1 MQATIYNLAGEE
13 VEKIDLDD
21 AIFGIEPNHAVI
33 HQAVLRQQAN
43 ARRGTHD
50 TKTRAD
56 VSGGGKKPW
65 RQKGTGRAR
74 QGSNRSP
81 QWRHGGMVFG
91 PHPRSYEKD
100 MPRKMRRLAIRGVL
114 SGKMT
119 DGQLVLVDSFDTLEP
134 RTKSMVDALTSLQI
148 GDKKALI
155 FTTGTEGNLHLAA
168 GNLPNVKMQSAH
180 LLSIVDM
187 LNHDV
192 VVLPKASLDV
202 VVSIL
207 GNTGGRTKLT
217 LRGVAAKPAT
227 KDTAAKA
234 SVTAAVTKKA
244 APTAKA
250 APAKKEPVEA
260 APAVPAA
267 EAAPADAKPEA
278 AKRKPA
284 TKAPATIIAGNVVI
298 SNVHY
303 KDEEY
308 VEIRNDNDLPVD
320 LTGWIVRD
328 KNDADQ
334 LFTFAEGTELK
345 PGSTTKVFT
354 APGHKQSFE
363 SKRPIWNDKG
373 DVVELLSADG
383 KVVST
388 FAYGSYAEGET
399 APAAASKSKPAA
411 VARPDKVVISTVH
424 YKDEEYV
431 ELRNDNDLSI
441 DLTGW
446 VIRDKNDADQA
457 FTFSEG
463 TELKGGST
471 TKVFTAPGH
480 KQSFESKRPIWNDK
494 GDVAELLS
502 ADGKVISTF
511 AYGSYAEDAG
521 DSETTKGEGSKK

>member
-13 VEKIDLDD
+13 VEKIELDE

-81 QWRHGGMVFG
+81 QWRHGGVVFG

-155 FTTGTEGNLHLAA
+155 FTTGTEGNLRLAA

-180 LLSIVDM
+180 LLSIEDM

-217 LRGVAAKPAT
+217 LRGVTAKP
-227 KDTAAKA
+227 AAKA
-234 SVTAAVTKKA
+234 SA
-244 APTAKA
+244 A
-250 APAKKEPVEA
+250 APAKKAAPVAKATPVEKAPVEAAKKAAPAVSTVEA
-260 APAVPAA
+260 APA
-267 EAAPADAKPEA
+267 EAKPEA

-308 VEIRNDNDLPVD
+308 VELRNDNDLPVD

-334 LFTFAEGTELK
+334 
-345 PGSTTKVFT
+345 
-354 APGHKQSFE
+354 
-363 SKRPIWNDKG
+363 
-373 DVVELLSADG
+373 
-383 KVVST
+383 
-388 FAYGSYAEGET
+388 
-399 APAAASKSKPAA
+399 
-411 VARPDKVVISTVH
+411 
-424 YKDEEYV
+424 
-431 ELRNDNDLSI
+431 
-441 DLTGW
+441 
-446 VIRDKNDADQA
+446 A

-463 TELKGGST
+463 TELKPGST

-502 ADGKVISTF
+502 ADGKVVSTFAYGSYAEGEAAPAAASKSKPAAVARPEKVVISTVHYKDEEYVELRNDNDLSIDLTGWVLRDKNDADQAFTFSEGTELRGGGTTKVFTAPGHKQSFESKRPIWNDKGDVAELLSANGKVISTF

-521 DSETTKGEGSKK
+521 DSETTNGEGSKK

>member
-13 VEKIDLDD
+13 VEKIELDE

-81 QWRHGGMVFG
+81 QWRHGGVVFG

-114 SGKMT
+114 SGKMA
-119 DGQLVLVDSFDTLEP
+119 DGQLVLVDGFDTLEP
-134 RTKSMVDALTSLQI
+134 RTKSMVDALSSLQI

-155 FTTGTEGNLHLAA
+155 FTTGTEANLRLAA

-217 LRGVAAKPAT
+217 LRGVTARPATNGTEAKATATAPAT
-227 KDTAAKA
+227 KK
-234 SVTAAVTKKA
+234 
-244 APTAKA
+244 AKA
-250 APAKKEPVEA
+250 APAAKATPAKKAPVEA
-260 APAVPAA
+260 APTATKKATAAASAVEEAPA
-267 EAAPADAKPEA
+267 EAKPAA

-284 TKAPATIIAGNVVI
+284 AKTEAAAPATIIAGNVVI
-298 SNVHY
+298 STVHY

-308 VEIRNDNDLPVD
+308 VELRNENDLPVD
-320 LTGWIVRD
+320 LTGWVLRD

-334 LFTFAEGTELK
+334 SFTFAEGTELK

-354 APGHKQSFE
+354 AP
-363 SKRPIWNDKG
+363 N
-373 DVVELLSADG
+373 
-383 KVVST
+383 
-388 FAYGSYAEGET
+388 
-399 APAAASKSKPAA
+399 
-411 VARPDKVVISTVH
+411 
-424 YKDEEYV
+424 
-431 ELRNDNDLSI
+431 
-441 DLTGW
+441 
-446 VIRDKNDADQA
+446 
-457 FTFSEG
+457 
-463 TELKGGST
+463 
-471 TKVFTAPGH
+471 H

-494 GDVAELLS
+494 GDVAELLNS
-502 ADGKVISTF
+502 DGKVVSTF